1 MDEKLNFHGIKFI
14 KKIIVA
20 KEGTFVGVMAFN
32 NEPFASL
39 AKLNIIHEFSIKS
52 HNRTSSIHP
61 WKIHKWYFVDIQ
73 PWNLDI

>member
-1 MDEKLNFHGIKFI
+1 
-14 KKIIVA
+14 
-20 KEGTFVGVMAFN
+20 
-32 NEPFASL
+32 L